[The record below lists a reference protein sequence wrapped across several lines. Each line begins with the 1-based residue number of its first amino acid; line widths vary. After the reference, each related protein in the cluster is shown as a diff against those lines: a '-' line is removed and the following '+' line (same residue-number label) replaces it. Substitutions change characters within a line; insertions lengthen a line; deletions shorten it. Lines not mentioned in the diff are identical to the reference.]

1 MLRLWQVK
9 RTDSEPNSLTW
20 IGEIE
25 HIQTSQ
31 YIKFR
36 SFDDLQEFLEEQLM
50 SMDTSKYYPD
60 RLATFRE
67 DELI

>member
-9 RTDSEPNSLTW
+9 RTDSEPNSLPW

-25 HIQTSQ
+25 HIQPSQ
-31 YIKFR
+31 YIKLR
-36 SFDDLQEFLEEQLM
+36 SFEDLQEFLEEQLM
-50 SMDTSKYYPD
+50 SMGTGKYYPD
-60 RLATFRE
+60 RLAIFRE